1 MRSNFNRKFYEFS
14 SVGIDIME
22 SHLRAYSTPKDLTHK
37 FSFGFVSGVALMV
50 QIVSGLFLSIY
61 YIPTEAEAWL
71 SINDFIQN
79 DVRYGW
85 LFRYIHMNNAS
96 VFFILVY
103 LHIIKAM
110 YTQAYSK
117 KGVWF
122 SGLFILLSMMAEA
135 FTGYVLPWG
144 QMSYWGATVITNF
157 FTALPFIG
165 TQFTQWIW
173 GGFSLTGSSIGRFYS
188 VHFYLPLLILGLVA
202 IHLYLVHLEGSTTS
216 GNSTG
221 NVGKI
226 DFYPFFIEKDINV
239 LFIYLIALS
248 YFVFFRPNYFNH
260 PENYIPA
267 NPLVTPKHIVPE
279 WYFLPLYA
287 MLRSVADKTLG
298 IIIFVFAIVVLFI
311 IPFFVKSTTR
321 SNEFKAL
328 NNLIFPSFV
337 LCLLLLGWL
346 GARPAIQPYT
356 DLSLIFTVYYF
367 FYILFIIP
375 VTEQYNFVVIQRGHK
390 EIKGIK

>member
-1 MRSNFNRKFYEFS
+1 MRGIFNRKFHEFS
-14 SVGIDIME
+14 SVGIDIIE

-37 FSFGFVSGVALMV
+37 FSFGFVSGIALLV
-50 QIVSGLFLSIY
+50 QIISGLFLSIY

-71 SINDFIQN
+71 SINDLIQN

-96 VFFILVY
+96 LFFILVY
-103 LHIIKAM
+103 LHVVKAL

-122 SGLFILLSMMAEA
+122 SGLIILISMMAEA

-157 FTALPFIG
+157 FTAIPFIG

-173 GGFSLTGSSIGRFYS
+173 GGFSLGSVSIGRFYS
-188 VHFYLPLLILGLVA
+188 VHFYLPLLILGLLG
-202 IHLYLVHLEGSTTS
+202 IHLYLVHLEGSTTNS
-216 GNSTG
+216 SSTG
-221 NVGKI
+221 NPGKL
-226 DFYPFFIEKDINV
+226 DFYPFFIEKDVNV
-239 LFIYLIALS
+239 LFLYLIALS
-248 YFVFFRPNYFNH
+248 FFVFFRPNYFNH

-279 WYFLPLYA
+279 WYFLPFYA

-298 IIIFVFAIVVLFI
+298 IIIFASSIVVLFI
-311 IPFFVKSTTR
+311 IPFFIKTTTR

-328 NNLIFPSFV
+328 NNIMFPSFV
-337 LCLLLLGWL
+337 VCLLVLGWL
-346 GARPAIQPYT
+346 GGRPAVEPYT
-356 DLSLIFTVYYF
+356 DLGFYFTIYYF
-367 FYILFIIP
+367 FFYISYYSYYWKL
-375 VTEQYNFVVIQRGHK
+375 
-390 EIKGIK
+390 